1 MAERFPGFPP
11 EGLRFFRN
19 LARHNNREWF
29 QANKHVFEEKV
40 KSPMIELVEAVNE
53 ELLAFAPEHVTD
65 PREAIYR
72 IYRDTRFSPDK
83 TPYKTHIAANF
94 PRRGFE
100 KHKAAGYYFGISA
113 TEVEIAGGV
122 YMPGP
127 EELLAIRSFLAENY
141 EEFRQVISAKSLRAL
156 MGKLTGEQLQ
166 RPPKGFAGGH
176 PAEDLLRR
184 KQWYFYV
191 TLPPE
196 LATTPRLLP
205 ELVRRFR
212 ALGPFIELL
221 NRPLLERRRSARA
234 ERAATTLT
242 PAGRRRGL

>member
-1 MAERFPGFPP
+1 MGAPFGGFPP
-11 EGLRFFRN
+11 EALRFFRE
-19 LARHNNREWF
+19 LARNNNRDWF
-29 QANKHVFEEKV
+29 QANRPIFEEKV
-40 KSPMIELVEAVNE
+40 RQPMFRLVEAVNE
-53 ELLAFAPEHVTD
+53 ELAAFAPEHVTD

-83 TPYKTHIAANF
+83 SPYKTHIAANF

-100 KHKAAGYYFGISA
+100 KHKAAGYYFGVSA

-127 EELLAIRSFLAENY
+127 EELLAIRTFLARNY
-141 EEFRQVISAKSLRAL
+141 EEFRRVIADKTLRAL
-156 MGKLTGEQLQ
+156 MGDLAGEQL
-166 RPPKGFAGGH
+166 RRAPKGFPGDH
-176 PAEDLLRR
+176 PAGDLLRR

-196 LATTPRLLP
+196 LATTPRLVP
-205 ELVRRFR
+205 ELARRFR
-212 ALGPFIELL
+212 VLRPFLEIL

-234 ERAATTLT
+234 ELLLKT
-242 PAGRRRGL
+242 PEPASRRRGL

>member
-1 MAERFPGFPP
+1 MLARFGGFPP
-11 EGLRFFRN
+11 EALRFFRE
-19 LARHNNREWF
+19 LARNNNREWF
-29 QANKHVFEEKV
+29 QAHKHVFEDKV
-40 KSPMIELVEAVNE
+40 KAPMIQLVEAVNE
-53 ELLAFAPEHVTD
+53 ELMAFAPEHVTE

-100 KHKAAGYYFGISA
+100 KHKAAGYYFGVSP

-141 EEFRQVISAKSLRAL
+141 EDFREVISNRTLRAL
-156 MGKLTGEQLQ
+156 MGDLAGEQLR
-166 RPPKGFAGGH
+166 RPPKGFPSNH

-191 TLPPE
+191 TLDPD

-212 ALGPFIELL
+212 ALRPFIETL

-234 ERAATTLT
+234 ELAA
-242 PAGRRRGL
+242 PAPMPAARRRGP